1 MTRAAIAL
9 LAVLTAL
16 AGVLGGYWWGRT
28 DGAAVAKARQA
39 AQVVADMEQL
49 LDKHAG
55 LAAQSNAA
63 SAALRKAA
71 AHRGEVD
78 RRTTKELKDALG
90 KTADS
95 RVDCRFDAGV
105 MQHLQA
111 ARDRASV
118 SAAGGGDGAVPGAAR
133 HAGQ

>member
-39 AQVVADMEQL
+39 AQVVADMELL

-63 SAALRKAA
+63 VPRCA
-71 AHRGEVD
+71 GP
-78 RRTTKELKDALG
+78 RRN
-90 KTADS
+90 
-95 RVDCRFDAGV
+95 
-105 MQHLQA
+105 A
-111 ARDRASV
+111 ARWI
-118 SAAGGGDGAVPGAAR
+118 GAR
-133 HAGQ
+133 RRS

>member
-78 RRTTKELKDALG
+78 RRTTKELKDALAKNVG
-90 KTADS
+90 DRAG
-95 RVDCRFDAGV
+95 CRFDAGV
-105 MQHLQA
+105 MQHLEA
-111 ARDRASV
+111 ARERAGRA
-118 SAAGGGDGAVPGAAR
+118 AAGGGDGAVPGAAGDAR
-133 HAGQ
+133 P